1 MNPIQ
6 QEIIRRG
13 ISTIKNVPD
22 PLERA
27 ELLQAAAE
35 LLAEVNEDLAIK
47 CRATA
52 TCLREAESCQLHL
65 FNSLT

>member
-1 MNPIQ
+1 MNPFQ

-13 ISTIKNVPD
+13 IGTIKTVPD

-35 LLAEVNEDLAIK
+35 LLVAADEELSMK
-47 CRATA
+47 CSATA
-52 TCLREAESCQLHL
+52 NCLREAENCQLHL